1 GRRRRGAGVRAADV
15 HGDARAAR
23 GAGRPRRREG
33 VVRLTEVMWHD
44 LECGGYVEDLPLWR
58 ELAGDGPVLD
68 LGCGTG
74 RVALDLAAHGVP
86 VVGLDVNEILLE

>member
-1 GRRRRGAGVRAADV
+1 MTDV
-15 HGDARAAR
+15 I
-23 GAGRPRRREG
+23 
-33 VVRLTEVMWHD
+33 WHD

-74 RVALDLAAHGVP
+74 RVALDLAARGVP
-86 VVGLDVNEILLE
+86 VVGLDAAIADGDGPVYALPTYTAMLALREELVGRGAAEESFT